1 MTWLPYLPSVTVPT
15 PSHNLH
21 GFCWC
26 QPIVETDPVTG
37 DHLFIH
43 RRSLDSQHIEEDKAM
58 TEDTEPIVEAP
69 DAPDDNPSEPADD
82 PVPEPT
88 EPVEEPKP

>member
-1 MTWLPYLPSVTVPT
+1 MTVWLPIPLEIEVQRR
-15 PSHNLH
+15 LREA
-21 GFCWC
+21 
-26 QPIVETDPVTG
+26 IVLETKAE
-37 DHLFIH
+37 LERMF
-43 RRSLDSQHIEEDKAM
+43 AM